1 MTIDG
6 DLTEYRRPQ
15 SVDAATNAPSASQ
28 RRRVVVGGGGGG
40 CEMRRKMPPG
50 EIPYVIVDPIRR
62 ASVAIFD
69 ATSTSSTMARHHAG
83 EAKRNAIRERGLIV
97 VVVGRDPIVNVAVLG
112 AAAYVVAI
120 VVVERSV
127 VY

>member
-28 RRRVVVGGGGGG
+28 RRRVDVVGGG

-69 ATSTSSTMARHHAG
+69 ATSTSSTMARLHAG

-97 VVVGRDPIVNVAVLG
+97 VVVGGDPIVNVAVLR
-112 AAAYVVAI
+112 AAAYIVAI